1 MRKLVI
7 TQNITVDGIEA
18 TALVS
23 VAREHIR
30 DISGSAIGAEDRWCD
45 GAACAGE
52 KHVIFRHAQTGGS
65 HSRRAIGHVDRA
77 QPPCLN
83 QLAHST

>member
-30 DISGSAIGAEDRWCD
+30 DIAGSAIGAEDRWCD

-52 KHVIFRHAQTGGS
+52 KHVIFRHAQTGGDQIAAWLS
-65 HSRRAIGHVDRA
+65 ITPSAGNHPA
-77 QPPCLN
+77 
-83 QLAHST
+83 